1 MYKWYIIYIHI
12 YIIQLLHCYNKDYF
26 LQLVFFPGSETLQFG
41 GAECFKLKPYWTR
54 IPLQLDQKESSFDAT
69 SHRTVS
75 THLNHWG
82 SSSYFPC
89 WKLEKCLNPPIS
101 SIGFCCWPVYGS
113 IRIQKLPK
121 IHPKSSKNPSQK
133 DKITKIIKQNSKINQ
148 KSPKSRQNQANPPK
162 LPPKNPPKLRLAPP
176 AVPPTPPRPQSWRPG
191 WSRHRWWCRCD
202 PPGEGT
208 SEKVRTMAM
217 GPWGKYMGNLD
228 SGNMCE
234 IQVFEWFYSICLER
248 DLISRGNEWAR
259 LAVKKNACH
268 IFLAIS
274 IPDGLRRFIVQ
285 KSTTIFN
292 FWLYAIEFTNAPRF
306 MEFDSAEKNR
316 LIFSTP
322 QKSSWAA
329 PRLTV
334 MGSRI
339 STWFRHR
346 SYSLFQQLGNGG

>member
-1 MYKWYIIYIHI
+1 MGPSEFKSYPRSIQNQAKILHKKIKSPKSSNKTAKSIKSHQNLAKIKQIH
-12 YIIQLLHCYNKDYF
+12 
-26 LQLVFFPGSETLQFG
+26 P
-41 GAECFKLKPYWTR
+41 
-54 IPLQLDQKESSFDAT
+54 
-69 SHRTVS
+69 
-75 THLNHWG
+75 
-82 SSSYFPC
+82 SYH
-89 WKLEKCLNPPIS
+89 
-101 SIGFCCWPVYGS
+101 
-113 IRIQKLPK
+113 PK
-121 IHPKSSKNPSQK
+121 IHPSYVSPRRRCLRPRRDHKAGVRADRGTGDGAAVTHLAKELRKKWGRWPWGHGEIHGKSRFGKYVWNPS
-133 DKITKIIKQNSKINQ
+133 IWVVLFN
-148 KSPKSRQNQANPPK
+148 
-162 LPPKNPPKLRLAPP
+162 LF
-176 AVPPTPPRPQSWRPG
+176 
-191 WSRHRWWCRCD
+191 
-202 PPGEGT
+202 GERFDF
-208 SEKVRTMAM
+208 K
-217 GPWGKYMGNLD
+217 
-228 SGNMCE
+228 
-234 IQVFEWFYSICLER
+234 
-248 DLISRGNEWAR
+248 RGNEWAR
-259 LAVKKNACH
+259 LAVQKNACH